1 MMVELERL
9 WARLNPLTSPF
20 TLIDILIVAAFFYW
34 LLGIVRG
41 TRAVQLLRGV
51 GILLAIAFLMP
62 SIASDRLTL
71 LNWLVV
77 NVISP
82 ALIVA
87 IPVLFQPE
95 LRRALESLGRS
106 SDLFGRP
113 FGGANRSELL
123 ETITVISR
131 AAAQL
136 SQQGVGALM
145 VIERRTQLQ
154 EFADRGV
161 ILDSRISV
169 PLLLNIF
176 YPNSPLH
183 DMAVIIRGNRI
194 LAANVVLPLSE
205 DISGPR
211 RYGTRHRAA
220 KGITE
225 QSDALAVV
233 VSEETGAISLVS
245 DGRLVSYLTEARLRT
260 MLADLMQVPLES
272 EAKRAA

>member
-1 MMVELERL
+1 MIEIERL

-20 TLIDILIVAAFFYW
+20 TLIDILLVAGLFYW

-51 GILLAIAFLMP
+51 GILLVIAFVMP

-77 NVISP
+77 NIISP

-161 ILDSRISV
+161 ILDSRIST

-225 QSDALAVV
+225 QTDAIAVV

-245 DGRLVSYLTEARLRT
+245 DGRMVSYLTESRLRT
-260 MLADLMQVPLES
+260 MLADLMQIPLES
-272 EAKRAA
+272 NTKRAV

>member
-1 MMVELERL
+1 MIEIERL

-20 TLIDILIVAAFFYW
+20 TLIDILLVAGFFYW

-51 GILLAIAFLMP
+51 GILLVIAFVMP

-77 NVISP
+77 NIISP

-161 ILDSRISV
+161 ILDSRIST

-205 DISGPR
+205 DVSGPR

-225 QSDALAVV
+225 QTDAIAVV

-245 DGRLVSYLTEARLRT
+245 DGRMVSYLTETRLRT
-260 MLADLMQVPLES
+260 MLADLMQIPLES
-272 EAKRAA
+272 NTKRAV

>member
-1 MMVELERL
+1 MIELERL
-9 WARLNPLTSPF
+9 WTRLNPLTSPF
-20 TLIDILIVAAFFYW
+20 ALIDIFIVTAFFYW

-62 SIASDRLTL
+62 AIASDRLTL
-71 LNWLVV
+71 LTWLIV

-136 SQQGVGALM
+136 SQQGVGALI

-161 ILDSRISV
+161 ILDSRIST

-176 YPNSPLH
+176 FPNSPLH

-225 QSDALAVV
+225 QTDALAVV

-245 DGRLVSYLTEARLRT
+245 DGRMVSYLTETRLRT
-260 MLADLMQVPLES
+260 MLADLMQVPLEK

>member
-1 MMVELERL
+1 MIEIERL

-20 TLIDILIVAAFFYW
+20 TLIDILLVAGFFYW

-51 GILLAIAFLMP
+51 GILLVIAFVMP

-77 NVISP
+77 NIISP

-161 ILDSRISV
+161 ILDSRIST

-225 QSDALAVV
+225 QTDAIAVV

-245 DGRLVSYLTEARLRT
+245 DGRMVSYLTESRLRT
-260 MLADLMQVPLES
+260 MLADLMQIPLES
-272 EAKRAA
+272 NTKRAV

>member
-1 MMVELERL
+1 MIELERL
-9 WARLNPLTSPF
+9 WARLNPFTSPF
-20 TLIDILIVAAFFYW
+20 ALIDILIVAAFFYW

-51 GILLAIAFLMP
+51 GILLVISFLMP
-62 SIASDRLTL
+62 SVASDRLTL

-123 ETITVISR
+123 ETIHVISR

-145 VIERRTQLQ
+145 VIERWK
-154 EFADRGV
+154 DK
-161 ILDSRISV
+161 I
-169 PLLLNIF
+169 
-176 YPNSPLH
+176 
-183 DMAVIIRGNRI
+183 
-194 LAANVVLPLSE
+194 
-205 DISGPR
+205 
-211 RYGTRHRAA
+211 
-220 KGITE
+220 
-225 QSDALAVV
+225 
-233 VSEETGAISLVS
+233 
-245 DGRLVSYLTEARLRT
+245 
-260 MLADLMQVPLES
+260 
-272 EAKRAA
+272 

>member
-1 MMVELERL
+1 MIELERL
-9 WARLNPLTSPF
+9 WTRLNPLTSPF
-20 TLIDILIVAAFFYW
+20 ALIDIFIVTALFYW

-62 SIASDRLTL
+62 AIASDRLTL
-71 LNWLVV
+71 LTWLIV

-136 SQQGVGALM
+136 SQQGVGALI

-161 ILDSRISV
+161 ILDSRIST

-176 YPNSPLH
+176 FPNSPLH

-225 QSDALAVV
+225 QTDALAVV

-245 DGRLVSYLTEARLRT
+245 DGRMVSYLTETRLRT
-260 MLADLMQVPLES
+260 MLADLMQVPLEK
-272 EAKRAA
+272 EAKRVA